1 MKRSKREEARKAGLR
16 GIRKVTNAL
25 DPLQRKWEE
34 VEASITQNLFTT
46 FVSQKLGELR
56 YRRRQQEKIHSDL
69 KDLQTHT
76 EKVLPDL
83 LLQAYD
89 VGRRVSATALDE
101 QIVALTST
109 DRGAL
114 LILERNVS
122 TRLSQSVDRV
132 GRHVDDIFRRLGLQ
146 YSRDLVAG
154 GSRNAPSKFAQELA
168 KQGITV
174 FEDTLGRKWDLAR
187 YADVATKTTATEAIA
202 LATQNY
208 MRMRDLDIVEINRS
222 ANPCARCLP
231 FNGKTFSLSGTS
243 AKYPGL
249 TIKFPIHPLCEHF
262 MFPKFMDAEE
272 QVGEGLELRVI
283 GGIPNS

>member
-1 MKRSKREEARKAGLR
+1 M
-16 GIRKVTNAL
+16 
-25 DPLQRKWEE
+25 
-34 VEASITQNLFTT
+34 
-46 FVSQKLGELR
+46 GELR
-56 YRRRQQEKIHSDL
+56 YRRRQQEKIHADL
-69 KDLQTHT
+69 EDLQVHT

-89 VGRRVSATALDE
+89 VGRRISATALDE
-101 QIVALTST
+101 QISALTST

-132 GRHVDDIFRRLGLQ
+132 GRHIDDVFRRLGLQ
-146 YSRDLVAG
+146 YSRDLVSG

-168 KQGITV
+168 RQGITV
-174 FEDTLGRKWDLAR
+174 FEDTLGRKWSLAH

-208 MRMRDLDIVEINRS
+208 MRLHNLDIVEINRS
-222 ANPCARCLP
+222 ENPCGVCLP
-231 FNGKTFSLSGTS
+231 FNGGTFSLSGTS
-243 AKYPGL
+243 TKYPGL
-249 TIKFPIHPLCEHF
+249 AIKFPIHPLCEHF
-262 MFPKFMDAEE
+262 MFPKFMEPEE
-272 QVGEGLELRVI
+272 RIGEGLELKVI